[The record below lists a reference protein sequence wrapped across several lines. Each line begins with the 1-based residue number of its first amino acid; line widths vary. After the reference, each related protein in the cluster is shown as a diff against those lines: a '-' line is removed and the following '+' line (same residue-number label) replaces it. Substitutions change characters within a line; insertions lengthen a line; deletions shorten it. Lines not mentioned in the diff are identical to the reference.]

1 MGAVFSLI
9 QRSAKAMITAMVQ
22 KQIENT
28 VTKIKIG
35 TMEELFGGKIT
46 IPDKPFS
53 NNLKK
58 VYPKADELPH
68 RRALNERQQK
78 RLEEKRKRK
87 LERANEILEGKN
99 LTQVAV
105 NETKRQVEQAA
116 DELVDTA
123 MNAAVAVVEEAA
135 TQVLQA
141 AALAKGIF
149 ESYKKLFTDLGTSG
163 EKVVTGS
170 ADLIATMVAAAPA
183 ILGTCA
189 LGPTVTPGALPQ
201 HIFAVKSKSDVLGTE
216 LSKFKSAMSELR
228 SSLEMLGDFPGKDE
242 FEDILDTVDTAVII
256 PQTLIMATGG
266 LVCLLEVDLE
276 SMASNA
282 LEALV
287 GDMAGPIMALATN
300 KASLCDNWELKPA
313 IAEEL
318 GENNPDELVNILAD
332 WSKHTKENCKNFK
345 AMENQVLTDESGIP
359 QKDPV
364 TGKVMYERNADG
376 SLVPKYKRD
385 DNGNKVFSG
394 CENCKNYKK
403 NEVKA
408 KEEEEKE

>member
-9 QRSAKAMITAMVQ
+9 QKSAKAMITAMVQ

-28 VTKIKIG
+28 VTKIKMG

-46 IPDKPFS
+46 IPDKPFT

-78 RLEEKRKRK
+78 RLEEKKKRK
-87 LERANEILEGKN
+87 IERANEIIEGKSIA
-99 LTQVAV
+99 QVAA
-105 NETKRQVEQAA
+105 NETRRQVESTVNELA
-116 DELVDTA
+116 DFA
-123 MNAAVAVVEEAA
+123 MNTAVSVVEEAA
-135 TQVLQA
+135 AQVLQA

-149 ESYKKLFTDLGTSG
+149 ESYKKMFTDLGTSG
-163 EKVVTGS
+163 EKVVSGS
-170 ADLIATMVAAAPA
+170 KDLIATMVAAAPA

-201 HIFAVKSKSDVLGTE
+201 FIFAVKSKSDALGTE
-216 LSKFKSAMSELR
+216 LSKFKSALGELK
-228 SSLEMLGDFPGKDE
+228 SAMEMLGDFPGRDG
-242 FEDILDTVDTAVII
+242 FEEILDTVDAATIV

-276 SMASNA
+276 SMATDA

-287 GDMAGPIMALATN
+287 GEMAGPIMALATN
-300 KASLCDNWELKPA
+300 KASLCDNWEIKPSTA
-313 IAEEL
+313 ANLTEEEL
-318 GENNPDELVNILAD
+318 AMTIAD
-332 WSKHTKENCKNFK
+332 WSKHTHGNCKNFK
-345 AMENQVLTDESGIP
+345 AMENQVLKDESGIP

-364 TGKVMYERNADG
+364 TGKIMYERNADG
-376 SLVPKYKRD
+376 SLVPKYERD

-403 NEVKA
+403 NEKKA
-408 KEEEEKE
+408 KEEEEKEG